1 MDAEALEGG
10 GFSMKHFDRD
20 VWVDYMADTLSEEQR
35 ALLEDHLYQC
45 DKCMAEYMEALGQ
58 EVVPSVGPHDAFQFD
73 EKVMSAIALERM
85 VPDTNEQPHEVV
97 QAQKASPRRTVYH
110 HPLFHYA
117 VAASITLLLMSTG
130 FFQLITDQTEEWRSF
145 VHTGERPS
153 VSEHLTDRTTEAL
166 ASLQTKIKE
175 GPAHAK

>member
-10 GFSMKHFDRD
+10 GFSMKHVDRGG
-20 VWVDYMADTLSEEQR
+20 WVDYVADTLSDERRAALEE
-35 ALLEDHLYQC
+35 HLYQC
-45 DKCMAEYMEALGQ
+45 DDCMASYMEALGQ
-58 EVVPSVGPHDAFQFD
+58 EVVPSAGPKDASLFD
-73 EKVMSAIALERM
+73 EKVMSAIALERIE
-85 VPDTNEQPHEVV
+85 PDTNKLHEVV
-97 QAQKASPRRTVYH
+97 QLQKASPRRTLFH

-130 FFQLITDQTEEWRSF
+130 FFQFITDQTEEWRSS
-145 VHTGERPS
+145 VHTGARPS